1 MDSIPVDVSFVIP
14 VYNGA
19 ATVREVVYRI
29 LHIFAEHSVEIVLVN
44 DGSLDDSEMICR
56 SLAERFPG
64 QVVFV
69 HLAKNF
75 GEHHAVLA
83 GLSQVQGQY
92 VAVLDDD
99 GQNPPE
105 EILPMWQRLKD
116 GSFDVVYGCYS
127 EKQHHWFRNFGSWF
141 NDLMATRMLRKP
153 KDIYLSSFKIM
164 NRFVVRE
171 ILKYQGPYPY
181 IDGLIFRT
189 TRNIGQ
195 IAVRHQR
202 RTSGTSGY
210 TFRKLLRLWLNMFL
224 GFSIAPLRLAVIGG
238 LVTSVLS
245 AFLML
250 GILVD
255 KIWLNPNIPVGI
267 PTVLALVT
275 LFSGIQLT
283 VLGCV
288 GEYVG
293 RIFLSQ
299 NGTPQYVI
307 RDIMR
312 VPRSGIPAQSS
323 RPSAGAI
330 SGGDMVRV

>member
-1 MDSIPVDVSFVIP
+1 MAVDSVDLSFVVP

-19 ATVREVVYRI
+19 GTIESVVTRI
-29 LHIFAEHSVEIVLVN
+29 RDVFSSNTIEIILVN
-44 DGSLDDSEMICR
+44 DGSRDDSEMTCR
-56 SLAERFPG
+56 SLVERHPS

-75 GEHHAVLA
+75 GEHNAVLA
-83 GLSQVQGQY
+83 GLAQSRGQV

-105 EILPMWQRLKD
+105 EVMPMWQTLKERH
-116 GSFDVVYGCYS
+116 FDVVYGRYQC
-127 EKQHHWFRNFGSWF
+127 KQHHWFRNLGSWL
-141 NDLMATRMLRKP
+141 NGILANRLLKKP
-153 KDIYLSSFKIM
+153 AHIYLSSFKVM

-171 ILKYQGPYPY
+171 ILKYSGPYPY

-189 TRNIGQ
+189 TGNIGQ
-195 IAVRHQR
+195 IDVRHVA
-202 RTSGTSGY
+202 RTEGQSGY
-210 TFRKLLRLWLNMFL
+210 TLRKLIKLWLNMFL
-224 GFSIAPLRLAVIGG
+224 GFSTAPLRTAVVIG
-238 LVTSVLS
+238 LLTSAMSVVLM
-245 AFLML
+245 F

-255 KIWLNPNIPVGI
+255 KIWINPGVPVGI

-275 LFSGIQLT
+275 FFSGVQLT
-283 VLGCV
+283 VLGSV

-299 NGTPQYVI
+299 NGTPQFVI

-312 VPRSGIPAQSS
+312 GHGQSISFTTEAPRSHST
-323 RPSAGAI
+323 
-330 SGGDMVRV
+330 GDLMNV